1 MPTAPVR
8 KFNLPP
14 ARTTTKRKNVQR
26 RKDGIVVEIDR
37 RTRRTLG
44 GGDQEERT
52 NGRKKETGVSSA
64 MARQGEVTGG
74 RLCFVSVSGGG
85 RSSLQSF

>member
-37 RTRRTLG
+37 RTRRTL